1 MASLREL
8 CEAFKNDGALLSQ
21 RAFDLEG
28 GKRDLK
34 DLGDQRIS
42 RCLLSG
48 LTGAFFGMFSVR
60 MPFS

>member
-28 GKRDLK
+28 GKE
-34 DLGDQRIS
+34 
-42 RCLLSG
+42 
-48 LTGAFFGMFSVR
+48 T
-60 MPFS
+60 